1 MEAVRKLLGHLATRL
16 LAWLQTSDPATLQ
29 LTGILGLALV
39 LIGYYHLKGSDNNN
53 PSQQQQ
59 QRQEELRRQAQEA
72 ARRQAAPSRPVLAAA
87 AQGSEAGPSGISHSQ
102 QAAAKATPRSA
113 VVRDT
118 PVARAVASKLQ
129 GVRRITVS
137 CPGVLL
143 QQWQPGQLTEQATL
157 WPGVAEVVQEMAH
170 VADVYLI
177 G

>member
-1 MEAVRKLLGHLATRL
+1 MEAVRKVLGHLAARL
-16 LAWLQTSDPATLQ
+16 LAWLQTSNPATLQ

-39 LIGYYHLKGSDNNN
+39 LIGYYHLKSSDNNN

-59 QRQEELRRQAQEA
+59 QRQEELRRQEA
-72 ARRQAAPSRPVLAAA
+72 VRRQAAPSRPVAAAA
-87 AQGSEAGPSGISHSQ
+87 AQGSEAGPSGIPHSQ
-102 QAAAKATPRSA
+102 QAAAKATSRSA